1 MHAFGLSKEFG
12 YFTPLSGVPC
22 RTAEGPGT
30 PWSGPSA
37 KLGPYAASRRVDVR
51 GLGVAAHEAVS
62 GWPKAR
68 PCGPPNFS
76 GTSMCGCVW
85 LAVVRRFLYSSC
97 NAEREFGK
105 PRTTPHRGFPF
116 MQVQAPNVLRTLG
129 GRLFCA
135 AQRLPCI
142 ALGPLN

>member
-1 MHAFGLSKEFG
+1 MWLFQAGRRHALAGPLFFGNLYVRVRLVGCS
-12 YFTPLSGVPC
+12 
-22 RTAEGPGT
+22 
-30 PWSGPSA
+30 SA
-37 KLGPYAASRRVDVR
+37 
-51 GLGVAAHEAVS
+51 
-62 GWPKAR
+62 
-68 PCGPPNFS
+68 
-76 GTSMCGCVW
+76 
-85 LAVVRRFLYSSC
+85 FLYSSC

>member
-1 MHAFGLSKEFG
+1 M
-12 YFTPLSGVPC
+12 PNC
-22 RTAEGPGT
+22 RRPRT

-105 PRTTPHRGFPF
+105 PRTTPHRGFSVYAGSSSERTADAWWPPLLRRTA
-116 MQVQAPNVLRTLG
+116 APLHSPRSSELICRRGYVT
-129 GRLFCA
+129 GRVT
-135 AQRLPCI
+135 
-142 ALGPLN
+142 